1 MTASKIRIALRT
13 LAACSAVMVLAA
25 CASTGT
31 VKRASAVASAPAA
44 TLTTPGLTARE
55 RVAQAVSLLGVGS
68 IDRARAE
75 LGAALVEEPANSQ
88 ARKLL
93 NQLDQDPEILLGA
106 RHYAYRI
113 KPGESLTTLA
123 ERLMGDRLMFY
134 ALARYNGIAAPNAA
148 RAGMM
153 IKVPGVAPKA
163 PPARA
168 ARPQGPA
175 TTTTATTSRDP
186 ARASR
191 LRGAALEKM
200 SGGRIDQAVSLLRQA
215 QQLDPESALIRRDLD
230 RAQRIQ
236 STVRERS

>member
-1 MTASKIRIALRT
+1 MTGSNSRIALRT

-25 CASTGT
+25 CASTGA
-31 VKRASAVASAPAA
+31 VKSASAVASAPAA

-93 NQLDQDPEILLGA
+93 NQIDQDPEILLGA
-106 RHYAYRI
+106 RHYTYRI

-123 ERLMGDRLMFY
+123 DRLMGDRLMFY

-175 TTTTATTSRDP
+175 TTTATASRDP

-191 LRGAALEKM
+191 LRGDALEKM

-215 QQLDPESALIRRDLD
+215 QQLDPDSALIRRDLD

-236 STVRERS
+236 TTVRKRS